1 MKSLNNPQEFL
12 QAVLE
17 GFVDGILVLTA
28 EKEQKYANTMAIR
41 LCHHLSNNR
50 EAIPKEIWQVCEALI
65 ESRELYPNQSIAIE
79 SEVDTATV
87 KLRIRAHW
95 LMLDTNHPPCLL
107 VRLQDQN
114 QAVQGLAIAEAQT
127 WGLTDR
133 ETEVW
138 IHRRSGCSRKQIAED
153 LYIAVDTVKKHLK
166 NIQNKRQSYLNEEE
180 WQVSQGQS
188 DRKIL
193 CSV

>member
-28 EKEQKYANTMAIR
+28 EKEQKYANAMATH
-41 LCHHLSNNR
+41 LCHRLSDGG
-50 EAIPKEIWQVCEALI
+50 EAIPQEIWQVCEALI
-65 ESRELYPNQSIAIE
+65 DSRESYPNQSIVIE
-79 SEVDTATV
+79 SEVDTGGG

-95 LMLDTNHPPCLL
+95 LMLDISHPPCLL

-127 WGLTDR
+127 WGLTER
-133 ETEVW
+133 ETQVW
-138 IHRRSGCSRKQIAED
+138 ILRRSGCSRKQIAED

-166 NIQNKRQSYLNEEE
+166 NIQNKRQSYLDEEE
-180 WQVSQGQS
+180 WRANQGHPE
-188 DRKIL
+188 RKIL
-193 CSV
+193 CPV